1 MIYSKMIIRKCNQ
14 FLLLILLEARIAH
27 KLNYLS
33 KVINFKANSPN
44 LLKIIKIM
52 MIRFIEQRV
61 KLELIWIKNLLD
73 CLLFQAK
80 HPLLKERLTIL

>member
-80 HPLLKERLTIL
+80 HRLLKER

>member
-33 KVINFKANSPN
+33 KVINFKANN
-44 LLKIIKIM
+44 LLVRKIAKM
-52 MIRFIEQRV
+52 MLIRLIEPRV
-61 KLELIWIKNLLD
+61 HWE
-73 CLLFQAK
+73 
-80 HPLLKERLTIL
+80 